1 MSESLLSAKRVGL
14 VKDALWEN
22 NPISF
27 QILGI
32 CSALAVTVQVKTAI
46 VMVLALTFVLCLS
59 NVVISLIRSFIPT
72 SIRIIVFLSVIS
84 TLVILIDQVLKA
96 YMFNMSKQLSVF
108 VGLIITNCI
117 VMGRA
122 EAFAMGHSPWEAFL
136 DGLGNSMGYGI
147 YLIMVAVPRELLGSG
162 KLMGYQI
169 IPDAAYEA
177 GYANAGIMVLAPG
190 AFLLLGLFIWL
201 QREFMEHKKGAR

>member
-1 MSESLLSAKRVGL
+1 
-14 VKDALWEN
+14 
-22 NPISF
+22 
-27 QILGI
+27 
-32 CSALAVTVQVKTAI
+32 
-46 VMVLALTFVLCLS
+46 
-59 NVVISLIRSFIPT
+59 
-72 SIRIIVFLSVIS
+72 
-84 TLVILIDQVLKA
+84 
-96 YMFNMSKQLSVF
+96 MFDMSKQLSVF

-177 GYANAGIMVLAPG
+177 GYVNAGIMVLAPG

-201 QREFMEHKKGAR
+201 QREFMERKNSQ